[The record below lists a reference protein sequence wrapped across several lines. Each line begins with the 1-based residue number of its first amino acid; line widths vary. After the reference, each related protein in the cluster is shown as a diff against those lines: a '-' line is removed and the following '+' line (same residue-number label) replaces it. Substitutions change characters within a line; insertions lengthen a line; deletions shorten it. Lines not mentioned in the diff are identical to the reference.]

1 MRVTSASLSQR
12 GQAAQPASC
21 PTGVKTRDLR
31 KDLLGAESAVLEQGQ
46 KREECQG
53 LQGGDGDRSYR
64 NVPDL
69 GQSLEKCT
77 LCSQSANLPSDFS
90 LEPLRSEVPAQISH
104 CVCICMRWI
113 L

>member
-1 MRVTSASLSQR
+1 MTSASLSRR

-21 PTGVKTRDLR
+21 PAGVKTRDLR
-31 KDLLGAESAVLEQGQ
+31 KDLLGAENAVLEQGQ

-53 LQGGDGDRSYR
+53 LWGCDGDRSYM

-77 LCSQSANLPSDFS
+77 PCS
-90 LEPLRSEVPAQISH
+90 
-104 CVCICMRWI
+104 
-113 L
+113 